1 MKKFYLFLLLLLF
14 SKNSFSEDS
23 KNEIRKFLFTNPA
36 QVDFKSANKFLPK
49 PFSKKLDRPWVGGK
63 EGKYDALQ
71 SNFVE
76 INSGRAQYN
85 ILKSKIDGHYLYG
98 MQFSEPKD
106 CESFIEIVRDS
117 YGKDFVFNITDNVTV
132 FGKKGKQ
139 VEGSIDIQNWRV
151 GLSCYEEESEEG
163 NFFDFFSATITLGG
177 KKYINQIPARQK
189 IDCSMENGN
198 QIVYQIDNAQKLL
211 LSINNISWGESTIFN
226 DDFIEV
232 DGAELKIKIDRKSG
246 KLTITSQENSG
257 IRIFGSC
264 EKRGAE
270 KKF

>member
-1 MKKFYLFLLLLLF
+1 MKKFCLFLLLLLF
-14 SKNSFSEDS
+14 SKNSFAEDN

-49 PFSKKLDRPWVGGK
+49 PFFKKSDWTWVGGK
-63 EGKYDALQ
+63 EDKYDALQ
-71 SNFVE
+71 SNFVD
-76 INSGRAQYN
+76 INSGKAQYN

-98 MQFSEPKD
+98 MLVSEPKD

-117 YGKDFVFNITDNVTV
+117 YGKDFVFNITDNVTL

-139 VEGSIDIQNWRV
+139 VEGSIDIQNWRA
-151 GLSCYEEESEEG
+151 GLYCYEEESEG
-163 NFFDFFSATITLGG
+163 NFDIFSATITLGG
-177 KKYINQIPARQK
+177 KKYVNQIPARQK

-198 QIVYQIDNAQKLL
+198 QIVYQIDNAQKSL

-232 DGAELKIKIDRKSG
+232 EGTKLKIKIDRKSG
-246 KLTITSQENSG
+246 KLTITSQENNS